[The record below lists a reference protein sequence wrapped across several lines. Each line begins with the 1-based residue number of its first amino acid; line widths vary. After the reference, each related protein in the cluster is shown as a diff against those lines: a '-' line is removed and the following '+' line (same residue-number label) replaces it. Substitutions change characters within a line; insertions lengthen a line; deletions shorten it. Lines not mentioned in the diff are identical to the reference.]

1 MDNQIVMLL
10 VVVIYFVSCNLWALY
25 QGRKV
30 KTGADYAIAGRK
42 LPGWAAALS
51 ERSAG
56 ESSWALLGL
65 PGAAYATGLTE
76 IWTAIGCVAGIITAW
91 IFLAWRLRDEAE
103 KYNVS
108 TFTAYLE
115 AKHGKP
121 GKTLRSISSLVIV
134 FFFFFYVGAQFL
146 GGGKTFYILFGL
158 KPVYGVIVTAAV
170 IIPYAIY
177 GGFRSV
183 VYMDVIQAILMII
196 TLIAGPVVGII
207 YIMNNPDVFASGIPQ
222 ALAGS
227 GETYT
232 SLTGAVKGF
241 GAGLIIT
248 GGFSW
253 FFGYLGGLPQLS
265 IRFMAIKDTKQAG
278 IARNIGIIWTIIAYA
293 GALSIGWIGLAIFG
307 PAGLNDPEYV
317 MPSVILKLFPPVLAA
332 LLITGAVAAMISTAD
347 SLLILSATELS
358 ESILKRK
365 ELPGEKEDHSR
376 TLRRQR
382 ITTAVVALVALGL
395 SYISPSKLI
404 FTIVSYVWAGIGCT
418 FSVVILFT
426 LFWKRYHGRA
436 AIVTVISGLLFTIFW
451 ISGGYEQNYRVTQS
465 KTDLLVSQQIIQ
477 QEDAAELMALTGLR
491 YTTAMKLKKAVMEK
505 IDMEGREDILPVISS
520 SFISKGIPARLM
532 TFVFTFIIAVIST
545 WIIPQKD

>member
-532 TFVFTFIIAVIST
+532 TFVFTLIIAVIST

>member
-505 IDMEGREDILPVISS
+505 IDMKGREDILPVISS

-532 TFVFTFIIAVIST
+532 TFVFTLIIAVIST